1 MSWIGPAM
9 SWIGLAQASCL
20 GVDPGC
26 LEERMAGALSG
37 QRGAQDDFQPFVDL
51 WQFCQFCKR

>member
-1 MSWIGPAM
+1 MSWV
-9 SWIGLAQASCL
+9 GLAQASCL